1 MDASYTSDEIYQI
14 LEKEIIDLDIKPG
27 QALSENTLCNRFSV
41 SRTPIRSVLQRLQLN
56 GLVTITPYKGT
67 VVTLLD
73 FDIINQIIYQR
84 IAVETMV
91 LRDFVNSCGPMD
103 IEHIRHNINTMHA
116 LLAQPSFEI
125 NVFYQIDSLLHE
137 IWFRSTRKMYLWEC
151 FQKAQCHYS
160 RFRMLDIVEAKNFSE
175 ILHEHEEILALVEN
189 KNIDAIEPLMKKHLY
204 GGITR
209 LGQLIFTDFKN
220 YFVPTDG
227 MQLEF

>member
-1 MDASYTSDEIYQI
+1 METSYTSDEIYQI

-27 QALSENTLCNRFSV
+27 QNLSEHTLCSRFSV

-56 GLVTITPYKGT
+56 GLVTVTPYKGT

-73 FDIINQIIYQR
+73 FEIINQIIYQR

-91 LRDFVNSCGPMD
+91 LRDFVNNCDPVD
-103 IEHIRHNINTMHA
+103 VERIRHNIKTMQA
-116 LLAQPSFEI
+116 LLAEKIFETNSFYE
-125 NVFYQIDSLLHE
+125 IDSLLHE

-160 RFRMLDIVEAKNFSE
+160 RFRMLDIVETKNFIE
-175 ILHEHEEILALVEN
+175 ILHEHQEILALVEN
-189 KNIDAIEPLMKKHLY
+189 KDIDAIEPLMKKHLY

-209 LGQLIFTDFKN
+209 LGHLIFTDFKS
-220 YFVPTDG
+220 YFVSNDTI
-227 MQLEF
+227 